1 VSCRD
6 GDWQPLEANPWVV
19 SVQGVRLEAYQRVG
33 DYTDGWYRT
42 YSRAARKEANF
53 GTSTL
58 ALPDPV

>member
-33 DYTDGWYRT
+33 DKTARWR
-42 YSRAARKEANF
+42 SRLWRF
-53 GTSTL
+53 SQVL
-58 ALPDPV
+58 I